1 MSQLALNR
9 FVELRF
15 EPVRR
20 EHFGN
25 YTCLAKN
32 LADITTTYANLLVE
46 CKYLIDR
53 IIPFRFSSDRPV
65 YIGPNIPVIFS
76 VVNYRGANPLRN
88 PISICSLLQQ

>member
-1 MSQLALNR
+1 MNR
-9 FVELRF
+9 FVEIRF

-32 LADITTTYANLLVE
+32 LADITTTYASLLVE
-46 CKYLIDR
+46 CNYRTDRMIQLSFSSLI
-53 IIPFRFSSDRPV
+53 SDRPI

-76 VVNYRGANPLRN
+76 VVNYRGKKPSNFY
-88 PISICSLLQQ
+88 